1 MNPRRGGR
9 CRPISDQGLSLRF
22 AVQVKARAVG
32 LTLDH
37 QISFRSAMPNRN
49 ELLANHYLR
58 VAGIAAVD
66 ADGTIGTQNIVGV
79 EIPSVL
85 DDAR

>member
-1 MNPRRGGR
+1 
-9 CRPISDQGLSLRF
+9 
-22 AVQVKARAVG
+22 
-32 LTLDH
+32 
-37 QISFRSAMPNRN
+37 MPNRN

-58 VAGIAAVD
+58 VAGIAAVYVD

-79 EIPSVL
+79 EIPSVP